1 MGSDTDS
8 RGRVG
13 VVHGE
18 AQPWNWPE
26 LTARV
31 KIEQMPYLGSP
42 HIEEN
47 SSGATRPWKL
57 RPLRSVLRDK
67 DHGWGPLL
75 WVLYLGF
82 FFVQPVVDHV
92 SLKHWLFDGVGA
104 AIFLVLYWGMFLLE
118 RPRVLV
124 HVGGMVLLGVT
135 FFPLNGG
142 ACTFFIFAAAM
153 VPYLVDTQMRA
164 IAGLGIIA
172 GIGAIEGFLLHAS
185 GWTLFY
191 AAIFPLLI
199 GAGNVFFAERNRMN
213 RKLRTAN
220 EEIENL
226 AKVAERE
233 RIARDLHDV
242 LGHTLSVITL
252 KSELAGKLI
261 DRDPQRAGKE
271 IREVEQIS
279 RQALSDVRDAI
290 RGYRSQGLVAELAQ
304 AKTTLETAGL
314 AVQCDAATTMKLPAV
329 HESVL
334 SLAVREAVT
343 NVVRHAQAHTCRMRL
358 EQQNGSCRLEIH
370 DDGCGTSNGEG
381 NGLRGMR
388 ERVEMLGGTLNRT
401 TEAGTT
407 LSITLP
413 LREGAPK
420 REGLQN

>member
-1 MGSDTDS
+1 
-8 RGRVG
+8 
-13 VVHGE
+13 
-18 AQPWNWPE
+18 
-26 LTARV
+26 
-31 KIEQMPYLGSP
+31 MPFLGSR
-42 HIEEN
+42 HFEGG
-47 SSGATRPWKL
+47 SSAGRWSLKL
-57 RPLRSVLRDK
+57 RPLRSVIQDR

-82 FFVQPVVDHV
+82 FFVQPVFDHV
-92 SLKHWLFDGVGA
+92 SRKQWAFDVLGA
-104 AIFLVLYWGMFLLE
+104 AIFLVLYWGIFLLE
-118 RPRVLV
+118 NPRPLV
-124 HVGGMVLLGVT
+124 HVGGMVLLGVLYL
-135 FFPLNGG
+135 PYNAGG
-142 ACTFFIFAAAM
+142 CTFFIFASAM
-153 VPYLVDTQMRA
+153 VPFLVDTQGRA
-164 IAGLGIIA
+164 IVGLAAIA
-172 GIGAIEGFLLHAS
+172 ATAATEGLLLHMS
-185 GWTLFY
+185 LGELFW
-191 AAIFPLLI
+191 AAVFPVFI

-213 RKLRTAN
+213 RKLRKAN

-314 AVQCDAATTMKLPAV
+314 TVQCDAATTMKLPAV
-329 HESVL
+329 QESVL

-343 NVVRHAQAHTCRMRL
+343 NVVRHAQARTCRMRL
-358 EQQNGSCRLEIH
+358 EQRNGSCRLEIH
-370 DDGCGTSNGEG
+370 DDGCGSSNGEG

-388 ERVEMLGGTLNRT
+388 ERVEMLGGTLNRN
-401 TEAGTT
+401 TEAGTRII
-407 LSITLP
+407 ITLP
-413 LREGAPK
+413 LKEVMPKSEGC
-420 REGLQN
+420 QN

>member
-1 MGSDTDS
+1 
-8 RGRVG
+8 
-13 VVHGE
+13 
-18 AQPWNWPE
+18 
-26 LTARV
+26 
-31 KIEQMPYLGSP
+31 MPFLGSRQF
-42 HIEEN
+42 EAG
-47 SSGATRPWKL
+47 SSGGRWSLKL
-57 RPLRSVLRDK
+57 RPLRSVIQDR

-92 SLKHWLFDGVGA
+92 SRKQWAFDALGA
-104 AIFLVLYWGMFLLE
+104 AIFLVLYWGIFLLE
-118 RPRVLV
+118 RPRPLV
-124 HVGGMVLLGVT
+124 HVGGMVLLGVLYL
-135 FFPLNGG
+135 PYNPGG
-142 ACTFFIFAAAM
+142 CTFFIFAAAM
-153 VPYLVDTQMRA
+153 VPFLVDTQARA
-164 IAGLGIIA
+164 IAGLGAIA
-172 GIGAIEGFLLHAS
+172 AVAAIEGFLLHMS
-185 GWTLFY
+185 GWELFW
-191 AAIFPLLI
+191 AAVFPVFI

-213 RKLRTAN
+213 RKLRKAN

-261 DRDPQRAGKE
+261 ERDPQRAGKE

-314 AVQCDAATTMKLPAV
+314 TVQCDAATTMKLPAV
-329 HESVL
+329 QESVL

-343 NVVRHAQAHTCRMRL
+343 NVVRHAQARTCRMRL

-370 DDGCGTSNGEG
+370 DDGCGSSNGEG

-388 ERVEMLGGTLNRT
+388 ERVEMLGGTLNRNT
-401 TEAGTT
+401 DAGTRII
-407 LSITLP
+407 ITLP
-413 LREGAPK
+413 LKEVMPKNEGC
-420 REGLQN
+420 QN